1 MKPVRKQSKKA
12 KPSRQRPP
20 GNLKS
25 QYPEFPPKVRFSATI
40 HAPAN
45 ANPNWMDQVQVDRVP
60 DPQGQV
66 RALLTEAD
74 LVRLLDQGYEIRL
87 YQAYPVQPLDPKLI
101 ESEDSFQRWLDQR
114 IRKIKRPGK
123 PKGSKDN

>member
-12 KPSRQRPP
+12 KSSPKRPP

-25 QYPEFPPKVRFSATI
+25 QDPEFPPKVRFSATI

-45 ANPNWMDQVQVDRVP
+45 ASPNWKDQVQVDRVP
-60 DPQGQV
+60 DPKGQV

-101 ESEDSFQRWLDQR
+101 ESEDSFQRWLDQQ